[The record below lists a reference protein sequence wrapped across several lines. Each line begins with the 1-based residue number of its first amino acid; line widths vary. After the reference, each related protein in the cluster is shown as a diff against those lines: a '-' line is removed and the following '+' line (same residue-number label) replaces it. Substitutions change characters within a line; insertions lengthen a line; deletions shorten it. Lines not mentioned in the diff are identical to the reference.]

1 MNNKNDNFADVIFG
15 SVIFCAIG
23 GLTVAS
29 IAFAWQDDYKWGIKE
44 SPAVV
49 NIQGDQT
56 LPIPMQAPYRH
67 SLAMENCSLMGGC
80 A

>member
-29 IAFAWQDDYKWGIKE
+29 IAFAWQDGYKWGIKE

-49 NIQGDQT
+49 NIQGDQNITHTNAGT
-56 LPIPMQAPYRH
+56 LSPFSGNGNRTK
-67 SLAMENCSLMGGC
+67 
-80 A
+80 

>member
-29 IAFAWQDDYKWGIKE
+29 IAFAWQDGYKWGIKE

-49 NIQGDQT
+49 NIQGDQNITHTNGGT
-56 LPIPMQAPYRH
+56 LSPFSGNGNRTK
-67 SLAMENCSLMGGC
+67 
-80 A
+80 